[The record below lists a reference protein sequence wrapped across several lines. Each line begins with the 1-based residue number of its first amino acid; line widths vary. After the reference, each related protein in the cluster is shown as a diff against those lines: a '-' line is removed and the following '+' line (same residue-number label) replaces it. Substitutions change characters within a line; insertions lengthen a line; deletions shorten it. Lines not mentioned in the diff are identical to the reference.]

1 MKRMTIALMC
11 ALLSTATLTGCHD
24 DDDAIVPE
32 SGTWKVSVVG
42 SSDDVQLSRLA
53 SYERLT
59 VSISGYNAERDG
71 AVVIT
76 STEDW
81 LSVTSDTLGAD
92 SMVTI
97 AATINDENRRRTAML
112 VFSSVKNPNLEGVLH
127 VSQLSQTEQDANG
140 ADARSVLYVG
150 YGYDIYAALDNPMSV
165 RTKRPIIDLENL
177 TANSDVFNFEAIHD
191 SRMATTTVETY
202 AATSIHEM
210 ATLLTSTS
218 SNSDIDIVGSVE
230 TCKRAV
236 NSAKNVEITE
246 QNFGYGML
254 TKTVASRTLDMGA
267 LQYLR
272 NLDSEDKNSNRLSLS
287 YDFKKRLWE
296 IETMQGQKRRE
307 AITALLLEYGTHIV
321 VQADLGGKLDYA
333 FTLQRERSF
342 RTEAE
347 VNEEVRYTI
356 GQVSKKDRVE
366 GLQEVSSDK
375 SATGA
380 IQILGGS
387 KESRNM
393 LKADIQKMKADAQ
406 GQLSPEDMQK
416 WLASI
421 GYSAA
426 LANDENLDVVHF
438 NLMPVWDLVPN
449 ELRRDFLDATLLL
462 AQRSDCKLPA
472 QALGTDIYEM
482 RPAKEQSLFNF
493 SKITADASLCRLL
506 YYEGVPVLQV
516 CSEYVPK
523 IRTDERVTVAYPI
536 YKQHIRLNQGLFIG
550 DGIHQPAF
558 VSFSGSNCY
567 VNPIDTL
574 PQGEIVDVF
583 YYVNGTLQMKNPTGL
598 TVVKGKNRSVQED
611 YMYLY
616 ANDDKTTTTRR
627 HPIVKIGSKFWT
639 RRDINHHMYFAST
652 ATGPSTDQMEDGVLY
667 TRFEWEP
674 NNVFMGSNSWIWGYA
689 PNTLFAGNPNTK
701 WYLPFANDIQEL
713 NAFIDFN
720 PKALFKNQV
729 SGWDAEFNGYYGM
742 SDLKNQNRLFP
753 GGARAMHYKGEMNVI
768 CSRNNSSE
776 REACLLVLN
785 PDYTIQRIDDTTNRN
800 SYRYEWRNNFYPVRA
815 IRGYM
820 FDYPTLNTIK
830 KNMR

>member
-32 SGTWKVSVVG
+32 NGTWTVSADG
-42 SSDDVQLSRLA
+42 GADVQLSRLA
-53 SYERLT
+53 SYERVT
-59 VSISGYNAERDG
+59 VNISGYDAERDG
-71 AVVIT
+71 AVDIS

-97 AATINDENRRRTAML
+97 AATTNDENRRRTAML
-112 VFSSVKNPNLEGVLH
+112 VFSSVNNPNLEGVLH

-307 AITALLLEYGTHIV
+307 AITALL
-321 VQADLGGKLDYA
+321 
-333 FTLQRERSF
+333 ERSF

-393 LKADIQKMKADAQ
+393 LEADIQKMKADAQ

-438 NLMPVWDLVPN
+438 NLMPVWDLVPTS
-449 ELRRDFLDATLLL
+449 LRRDFLDATLLM
-462 AQRSDCKLPA
+462 A
-472 QALGTDIYEM
+472 
-482 RPAKEQSLFNF
+482 
-493 SKITADASLCRLL
+493 
-506 YYEGVPVLQV
+506 
-516 CSEYVPK
+516 
-523 IRTDERVTVAYPI
+523 
-536 YKQHIRLNQGLFIG
+536 
-550 DGIHQPAF
+550 
-558 VSFSGSNCY
+558 
-567 VNPIDTL
+567 
-574 PQGEIVDVF
+574 
-583 YYVNGTLQMKNPTGL
+583 
-598 TVVKGKNRSVQED
+598 
-611 YMYLY
+611 
-616 ANDDKTTTTRR
+616 
-627 HPIVKIGSKFWT
+627 
-639 RRDINHHMYFAST
+639 
-652 ATGPSTDQMEDGVLY
+652 
-667 TRFEWEP
+667 
-674 NNVFMGSNSWIWGYA
+674 
-689 PNTLFAGNPNTK
+689 
-701 WYLPFANDIQEL
+701 
-713 NAFIDFN
+713 
-720 PKALFKNQV
+720 
-729 SGWDAEFNGYYGM
+729 
-742 SDLKNQNRLFP
+742 
-753 GGARAMHYKGEMNVI
+753 
-768 CSRNNSSE
+768 
-776 REACLLVLN
+776 
-785 PDYTIQRIDDTTNRN
+785 
-800 SYRYEWRNNFYPVRA
+800 
-815 IRGYM
+815 
-820 FDYPTLNTIK
+820 
-830 KNMR
+830 